1 MPRKL
6 RPFQKQLLEC
16 KKIAE
21 KNKAQLEK
29 DCEAACR
36 LLMKKTGRSILLY
49 VADKGGSSIF
59 GQKYDACGFTAN
71 SDDSLDEIDEKLKEL
86 IMHIRTEVSKIK

>member
-6 RPFQKQLLEC
+6 RPFQRLLLEN

-21 KNKAQLEK
+21 KNKSQLEK

-36 LLMKKTGRSILLY
+36 LLMKKTGRSILVY

-59 GQKYDACGFTAN
+59 GQEYNSCGFTAN
-71 SDDSLDEIDEKLKEL
+71 SDGSLDTIDDKLKEL
-86 IMHIRTEVSKIK
+86 IMHIKSEVDKLN